1 VAEMNAIPLVK
12 LSLDELEANAVSE
25 TILSGWVTQGPQ
37 VTAFEQEFTQLVGAA
52 HACAVSNCTAALHL
66 ALKAV
71 GVSPGDEVITV
82 SYSFLATANAI
93 RYLNATP
100 VFIDIDG
107 ATYTM
112 DPELIEAAVT
122 PRTKAVLCV
131 HQLGMPCD
139 LESIIAVSRKH
150 DLKVVEDAAC
160 AIGSEIRIGGEWQP
174 VGRPHGDAACFSF
187 HPRKVLTTGEGGMIC
202 TNDPEIDRKARLWRQ
217 HAMSVT
223 DLVRSRSD
231 KIVAETFDEI
241 GYNYR
246 LTDIQAAVGRIQL
259 QKLFN
264 IISRRHALGARY
276 REILG
281 RKNGIGVPDEPPFAR
296 SNWQTFSVTL
306 PDGCDRDSVMQRMR
320 DMGVETRRP
329 SVCCHLEASHA
340 DLALPFEL
348 PVSERTYKRA
358 VAIPLYPQMS
368 KSEQDR
374 VIEALLRGCEDSL

>member
-1 VAEMNAIPLVK
+1 MKRIPLVK
-12 LSLDELEANAVSE
+12 LSLDELEANAASE

-37 VTAFEQEFTQLVGAA
+37 VAAFEQEFTRLVGAA
-52 HACAVSNCTAALHL
+52 YACAVCNCTAALHL

-93 RYLNATP
+93 RYLDATP
-100 VFIDIDG
+100 VFIDIDAG
-107 ATYTM
+107 SYTM

-131 HQLGMPCD
+131 HQLGMPCN

-150 DLKVVEDAAC
+150 GLKVVEDAAC
-160 AIGSEIRIGGEWQP
+160 GIGSEIRIDGEWQP
-174 VGRPHGDAACFSF
+174 IGRPHSDAACFSF
-187 HPRKVLTTGEGGMIC
+187 HPRKVLTTGDGGMIC
-202 TNDPEIDRKARLWRQ
+202 TNDPEVDRKVRLWRQ

-223 DLVRSRSD
+223 DLVRSRSE

-246 LTDIQAAVGRIQL
+246 LTDIQAAIGRKQL
-259 QKLFN
+259 QKLYD
-264 IISRRHALGARY
+264 IISHRRALGGRY
-276 REILG
+276 RAILG
-281 RKNGIGVPDEPPFAR
+281 RESGIGIPNEPLFAR
-296 SNWQTFSVTL
+296 SNWQTFSVTV
-306 PDGCDRDSVMQRMR
+306 PDGCDRNSVMQRMR
-320 DMGVETRRP
+320 DLGVETRRP

-340 DLALPFEL
+340 DLELRFEL
-348 PVSERTYKRA
+348 PVSERTYEKA

-368 KSEQDR
+368 RSEQDR
-374 VIEALLRGCEDSL
+374 VIEALLQACEHS